1 MAKITAAELLA
12 LLAAMAALVGS
23 LWKAFEQLAVL
34 RERIKE
40 NLHRIE
46 LLQQAMEFARDELKL
61 GLRGISEVAD
71 HVRARTR
78 EDNKDLTDRVSDL
91 ERFLAKTTEFEVRD
105 S

>member
-1 MAKITAAELLA
+1 MGKITASELLA
-12 LLAAMAALVGS
+12 LLAALAALVGG
-23 LWKAFEQLAVL
+23 LWKAFDAIAAL
-34 RERIKE
+34 REHIKE

-78 EDNKDLTDRVSDL
+78 EDNKELANRVADL
-91 ERFLAKTTEFEVRD
+91 ERFLAKTTDFEMRE
-105 S
+105 